1 MQPIKTLL
9 VDDEF
14 SAIEGLRIRLAQ
26 FPAIEIIGEATSVDE
41 ALAFTNKCMPDLIFL
56 DIEMPGQSGFE
67 LLKALQPETY
77 PAIIFVTAYHQ
88 HAVRAFEVRAVDYLL
103 KPIKMARLQEAVDRV
118 EENIALKSSKAT
130 MLATREAMDTPTP
143 SHKVMNDIYAAHTEG
158 YYVENEKLV
167 IQDGRSPIALVPF
180 TDVFWVDA
188 AGDYMCVHT
197 RSDTYVIRARLKN
210 LLNDTLPGE
219 FVQIH
224 KSTIVNL
231 RHIQHLEALRNS
243 EFNVQLANG
252 KMLKASRTYS
262 KELKAKILNKASP
275 TCKRVD

>member
-41 ALAFTNKCMPDLIFL
+41 ALAFINKCMPDLIFL

-67 LLKALQPETY
+67 LVKALQPETY

-88 HAVRAFEVRAVDYLL
+88 HAIRAFEVRAVDYLL
-103 KPIKMARLQEAVDRV
+103 KPIKMARLQESVARV

-130 MLATREAMDTPTP
+130 MLATRESMNSPTLA
-143 SHKVMNDIYAAHTEG
+143 HKVMNDSCAVPTEG
-158 YYVENEKLV
+158 YYVDKEKLV
-167 IQDGRSPIALVPF
+167 IQDGRSPTALVPF

-197 RSDTYVIRARLKN
+197 CSDTYVMRARLKN
-210 LLNDTLPGE
+210 LLHDTLPDE

-231 RHIQHLEALRNS
+231 RHIQQLEALRSS

-262 KELKAKILNKASP
+262 KELKAAILNK
-275 TCKRVD
+275 KRI